1 MLRGEDICTEGNGG
15 YPMSPAPDDTPLERQ
30 SKGCNIDLKGDAG
43 RRNKL
48 NSKVQVIKAFHR
60 KKNTY

>member
-1 MLRGEDICTEGNGG
+1 
-15 YPMSPAPDDTPLERQ
+15 MSPAPDDTPLGRQ
-30 SKGCNIDLKGDAG
+30 SKGCNIDEKGDAG

-60 KKNTY
+60 KNTY